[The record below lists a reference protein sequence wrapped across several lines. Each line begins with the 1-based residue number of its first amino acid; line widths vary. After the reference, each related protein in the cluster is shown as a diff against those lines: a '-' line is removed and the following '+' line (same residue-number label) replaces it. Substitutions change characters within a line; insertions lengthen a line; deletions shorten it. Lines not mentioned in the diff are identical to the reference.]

1 MLTTADKA
9 CRDREVREFSRGTGY
24 EQGFYTALDY
34 KSILRWNLT
43 PADLEDWASG
53 VPEPSGDAKIE
64 ELFRV
69 LLDTEMVE
77 RSPKLGY
84 AVLQVMHDLL
94 SDTAGHTSRS
104 PSVFDEGDNMP
115 QMMTWPGPKDRPTP
129 KEK

>member
-1 MLTTADKA
+1 MDKTG
-9 CRDREVREFSRGTGY
+9 RDGEVREVSKRRGY

-69 LLDTEMVE
+69 LLDTNMVE

-84 AVLQVMHDLL
+84 AVLQVMRDLL
-94 SDTAGHTSRS
+94 SVCIFRASFDISRRS
-104 PSVFDEGDNMP
+104 TENA
-115 QMMTWPGPKDRPTP
+115 
-129 KEK
+129 